1 MHRDDRLRQEKTE
14 GAIMPDQTM
23 SDQIP
28 SEQPAPVAQPAA
40 QMAPSTTSSTA
51 VSATAPHNPQCQADG
66 YTRHE
71 HDCIGEL
78 DVPENVYWGIHTLRA
93 TRNFTVSGRPDS
105 AHPQLIKAYATVK
118 RACAQANAQLDL
130 LSGDKAR
137 LIVAACLE
145 VEGGALA
152 DQFPVDQL
160 QGGAGTSL
168 NMNTNEVIA
177 NRALELGGHAKGDY
191 ARIHPN
197 DDVNKSQST
206 NDTYPAACKLALIN
220 EIRPLVI
227 ACTTL
232 AKAFHDLADR
242 HINDVAIGRTQL
254 QDAVPMTFGQEF
266 HAFASFLKSDWLTL
280 ESLIP
285 QLSELNLGATAIGTG
300 ICADL
305 RFREAAIS
313 HLAENTKLPI
323 TAAPDPIAATT
334 DMSVYIT
341 LSGALKNIAVHLKK
355 AADDL
360 RLLNSGPRDGFN
372 ELHVPARQAGS
383 SIMPGKVNPVIPE
396 CIDQC
401 CFRVFGMDTTVTW
414 AASEAQLQLNAFD
427 PVIIHSLLDG
437 MELLINA
444 MFMFKNNCV
453 DGITVN
459 IEAGLRHA
467 QSSPSISASLNASVG
482 YERAVK
488 IAQLAVDENKTVRQV
503 AGECT
508 TLPAAELDDLLD
520 PIALSRRLGQ
530 TCRERRK

>member
-1 MHRDDRLRQEKTE
+1 
-14 GAIMPDQTM
+14 M
-23 SDQIP
+23 SDHIFLNDAASDQSTP
-28 SEQPAPVAQPAA
+28 VRTVFPAKTRGAEPAE
-40 QMAPSTTSSTA
+40 TTASIS
-51 VSATAPHNPQCQADG
+51 PKPPL
-66 YTRHE
+66 TRRE

-78 DVPENVYWGIHTLRA
+78 DVPKDVYWGIHTLRA
-93 TRNFTVSGRPDS
+93 MHNFTVSGRSDS
-105 AHPQLIKAYATVK
+105 NHPQLIRAYATVK
-118 RACAQANAQLDL
+118 RACAQANAQLGL
-130 LSGDKAR
+130 IGEGKSR

-145 VEGGALA
+145 IEGGALA
-152 DQFPVDQL
+152 DQFPVDEL

-168 NMNTNEVIA
+168 NMNMNEVIA
-177 NRALELGGHAKGDY
+177 NRALEIGGHAKGEY

-197 DDVNKSQST
+197 DDVNTSQST
-206 NDTYPAACKLALIN
+206 NDTYPAACKLALIS
-220 EIRPLVI
+220 EIKPLAI
-227 ACTTL
+227 ACKTL

-242 HINDVAIGRTQL
+242 HINDVTIGRTQL

-266 HAFASFLKSDWLTL
+266 HAFASFLKADWLTL
-280 ESLIP
+280 ESLVP
-285 QLSELNLGATAIGTG
+285 QLSELNLGATAVGTG

-305 RFREAAIS
+305 RFREAS
-313 HLAENTKLPI
+313 LTHLAENTGLPI

-334 DMSVYIT
+334 DMSVYIA
-341 LSGALKNIAVHLKK
+341 LSSALKNVAVHLKK

-372 ELHVPARQAGS
+372 ELRVPARQAGS

-396 CIDQC
+396 CVDQC
-401 CFRVFGMDTTVTW
+401 CFKVFGMDTTVTW

-444 MFMFKNNCV
+444 MLMFKRNCV

-459 IEAGLRHA
+459 TKAGLQHA
-467 QSSPSISASLNASVG
+467 QASPSISASLNASIG

-488 IAQLAVDENKTVRQV
+488 IAQLAVGENKTVRQV
-503 AGECT
+503 AGEHT
-508 TLPAAELDDLLD
+508 ELSNTELDDLLD